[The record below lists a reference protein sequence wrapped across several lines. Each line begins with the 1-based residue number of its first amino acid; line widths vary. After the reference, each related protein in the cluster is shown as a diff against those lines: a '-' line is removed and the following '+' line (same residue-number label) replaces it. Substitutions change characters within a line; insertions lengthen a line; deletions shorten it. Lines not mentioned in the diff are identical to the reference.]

1 MMWPPCSFCG
11 DPVYGLAADDGIH
24 PCCAHAEAN
33 ERTTCAACEMAKGEE
48 PEPRVLTSEVV
59 PVEEWDWDE
68 IHRLEKAARRRLY
81 ANNPRCDPCTK
92 PMVCGQT
99 GAHITCRETP

>member
-11 DPVYGLAADDGIH
+11 DPCYGLAADDGIH
-24 PCCAHAEAN
+24 PCCAQAEAN
-33 ERTTCAACEMAKGEE
+33 EQSTCVPCDLTRNDER
-48 PEPRVLTSEVV
+48 EPRVIAPEVV

-68 IHRLEKAARRRLY
+68 IGRLDKAARRRLY

-99 GAHITCRETP
+99 GSHFVCVGGP